1 MKNNLEKIC
10 RSCFA
15 IIGTIVGY
23 GLLVAFVIGHWHSLP
38 DKQDFFWV
46 FVLLML
52 PIILFYDKVGR
63 DGLSTNIAENLKGA
77 ARDEDDDVRTIAKAK
92 AVKPDTDLKKALY
105 SIYENYRSRS
115 NLRKDKD
122 GNFSFNRGYRQKNY
136 TYHVIFFDS
145 KDDKVGLVSH
155 VNELIAQN
163 YEATIVYVFVLNADD
178 KKDIK
183 QLFQSQVYSGYV
195 VVKTR
200 YDYDL

>member
-23 GLLVAFVIGHWHSLP
+23 GLHVAFVIGHWPSLP

-77 ARDEDDDVRTIAKAK
+77 ARDENDDVGTIAKAK

-115 NLRKDKD
+115 NLIKDKN
-122 GNFSFNRGYRQKNY
+122 GNFSFNRDYMQKN
-136 TYHVIFFDS
+136 I
-145 KDDKVGLVSH
+145 
-155 VNELIAQN
+155 
-163 YEATIVYVFVLNADD
+163 
-178 KKDIK
+178 
-183 QLFQSQVYSGYV
+183 
-195 VVKTR
+195 
-200 YDYDL
+200 